1 METIT
6 AADFRIISF
15 KFRGISSE
23 LLRSGSDEEASRNLN
38 RFLDYIRET
47 PIIYDFIEKNNQ
59 TLHDIQES
67 FNKIHGT
74 RHFNIPYKDQEQIA
88 FIYQLLDYIDKNYS
102 HWTGFAMWYGISG
115 GGKISG
121 IISGFNNKVTRLLV
135 NHISTYLEEM
145 AIKMGV
151 NDNPKAPVLIQGNV
165 GQFNYAQGNIEAI
178 QNNNNSQSNDVLN
191 LTKELIKILK
201 ETDEVDG
208 DIKDEAIDNLEDLA
222 EEVESNDKPKEK
234 TIRRITKT
242 LRDLN
247 ELAQEGGS
255 LALKV
260 AGLAALII

>member
-6 AADFRIISF
+6 ASDFRIVSF

-23 LLRSGSDEEASRNLN
+23 LLRSGGEDEASRNLN

-47 PIIYDFIEKNNQ
+47 QIIYDFIEKNNQ
-59 TLHDIQES
+59 TQYDIPEIIKEIS
-67 FNKIHGT
+67 SA
-74 RHFNIPYKDQEQIA
+74 RYFNIPYKDQEQIA
-88 FIYQLLDYIDKNYS
+88 FIYQLLDYVDKHYR
-102 HWTGFAMWYGISG
+102 HWIGFALWYGTSG

-121 IISGFNNKVTRLLV
+121 IIQGFNNKVTRLLV

-151 NDNPKAPVLIQGNV
+151 NDNPKTPVLIQGNV
-165 GQFNYAQGNIEAI
+165 GQFNYAHGNIEAV
-178 QNNNNSQSNDVLN
+178 QNNNSQSNDMLD

-208 DIKDEAIDNLEDLA
+208 EIKDEAIDNLEDLA

-247 ELAQEGGS
+247 ELAQEGGA
-255 LALKV
+255 LAIKV